1 MRHPATRA
9 RARTLAVHP
18 TDLALD
24 VGTALL
30 MSFAATLVLVAIS
43 VAGGGPTLPLF

>member
-9 RARTLAVHP
+9 KARALAVRP
-18 TDLALD
+18 TDFALD
-24 VGTALL
+24 IGTALL

-43 VAGGGPTLPLF
+43 VASGGPALPL